1 MPDATIDLTPGQ
13 IRYVAGVLRLQNSDE
28 IRVFDGNGNEFMARI
43 IIAERKQ
50 VTLQLRSKAES
61 VKESPLTLELGQ
73 VISRGDRMDYA
84 IQKSVE
90 LGVNSIT
97 PLYSE
102 RCEVKLNPAREE
114 KRKLHWQSVV
124 YSACE
129 QCGRAFV
136 PRIKHPMPMA
146 QWVEMIRANLKFVL
160 HPEQDAFLTKRI
172 TSQPLPPAGMT
183 PQHIAVLIGPEGG
196 LTSTEVRY
204 CSDFNFRLL
213 TLGPRTLRTE
223 TAPVV
228 ALTWLQQ
235 RWGDLS
241 HHQ

>member
-1 MPDATIDLTPGQ
+1 MPDGMVILTPGQ
-13 IRYVAGVLRLQNSDE
+13 TRYVAAVLRLQSNDE
-28 IRVFDGNGNEFMARI
+28 IRVFDGNGNEFLARV
-43 IIAERKQ
+43 IIAGRKQ
-50 VTLQLRSKAES
+50 VKLQLESKTES
-61 VKESPLTLELGQ
+61 ITESPLALELGQ

-114 KRKLHWQSVV
+114 KRKHRWQAVV
-124 YSACE
+124 YNAFE
-129 QCGRAFV
+129 QCGRAFT
-136 PRIKHPMPMA
+136 PRIKQPMHIT
-146 QWVEMIRANLKFVL
+146 QWVKTIRADLKIVF
-160 HPEQDAFLTKRI
+160 HPEQNQST
-172 TSQPLPPAGMT
+172 TSRPLPPAEGA
-183 PQHIAVLIGPEGG
+183 PQSCAILIGPEGG
-196 LTSTEVRY
+196 LTSAEVRQ
-204 CSDFNFRLL
+204 CIESDFYLL
-213 TLGPRTLRTE
+213 TLGPRILRTE

-241 HHQ
+241 NCQ